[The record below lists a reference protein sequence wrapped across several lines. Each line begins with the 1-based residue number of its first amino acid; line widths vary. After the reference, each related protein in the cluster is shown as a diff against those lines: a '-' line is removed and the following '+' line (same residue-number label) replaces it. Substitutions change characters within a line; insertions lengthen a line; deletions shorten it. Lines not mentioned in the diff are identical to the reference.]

1 MGHFFHISWTV
12 GDGNRTTHNYETDRD
27 GGSVPFKLSAFTDF
41 ALRTGISS
49 LLGGEGVK
57 DSPVSELYVVH
68 ECLNLCN

>member
-1 MGHFFHISWTV
+1 MAHFFHISWTV
-12 GDGNRTTHNYETDRD
+12 GDGNRTTHNHETDRD

-49 LLGGEGVK
+49 LLGDKV
-57 DSPVSELYVVH
+57 SPVSEPYVVH